1 MSRHHQDL
9 GGASDWSYRVISVEF
24 LRSFL
29 MRHFPAKLMVA
40 LRNVCVM
47 FVCRLEVLGG
57 FFVSFET
64 VSYPNGSDGKFEE
77 MG

>member
-1 MSRHHQDL
+1 
-9 GGASDWSYRVISVEF
+9 
-24 LRSFL
+24 
-29 MRHFPAKLMVA
+29 
-40 LRNVCVM
+40 M

-64 VSYPNGSDGKFEE
+64 VSYPDGSDGKFEE